1 MRSAW
6 LVHRREEFA
15 IYAQADKDE
24 NVAQVLWIPRKPVG
38 SGRDESGFL
47 SEGILCTSVAD
58 PPDHQQS
65 TEYRERNPNDEAET
79 VLE

>member
-1 MRSAW
+1 MAGP
-6 LVHRREEFA
+6 EEGRVCD
-15 IYAQADKDE
+15 YAQADKDE
-24 NVAQVLWIPRKPVG
+24 DVTQVLWVAGKPVG
-38 SGRDESGFL
+38 SGGDESGFL
-47 SEGILCTSVAD
+47 SQGILCTNVAD